1 MVQTED
7 KLPSLCSISSHPSH
21 RGPSLKREGKKKL
34 KTDPKNNSHA
44 LPGRYTLLSL
54 SNPAIRLMCISCIR
68 PRALSPQ
75 RRAGR
80 EERQKVSQNK
90 CVCVLDLHPY
100 FVTYLKGLR
109 RACSRSCKRTY
120 TSSNGLAGDA
130 GVRSWPEDSAGLIH
144 CTGSSLARSSHFRRT
159 LPITSVS
166 VFFFFS
172 FILN

>member
-1 MVQTED
+1 M
-7 KLPSLCSISSHPSH
+7 LCLGDT
-21 RGPSLKREGKKKL
+21 RCYLYL
-34 KTDPKNNSHA
+34 T
-44 LPGRYTLLSL
+44 
-54 SNPAIRLMCISCIR
+54 PAIRLMCISCIR

-166 VFFFFS
+166 VFFFFLS
-172 FILN
+172 FSIRAIKMQRSAHFTVTLISHPHKGTRRE